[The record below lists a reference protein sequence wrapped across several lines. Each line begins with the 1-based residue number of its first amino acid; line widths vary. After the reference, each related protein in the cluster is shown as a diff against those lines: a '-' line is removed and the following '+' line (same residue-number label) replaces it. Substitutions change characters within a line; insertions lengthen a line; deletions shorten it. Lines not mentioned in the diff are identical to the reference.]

1 MAQKTLH
8 TTTSS
13 PSSIDTKILYQ
24 QLLRRTWSEELDK
37 LELWGIVVDLDENDF
52 RDQQNG
58 VMKFRGIIQ
67 TNGVGIFIIK
77 QNQGTTQ
84 EPCSRRT
91 TTINPEDIPYSH
103 DLSPEQHERIRG
115 RCSTAETPR
124 CYRYTSNQQN
134 IRLKRTKFRHILQD
148 VKAQAPNVI
157 AVELEISQTSGQANN
172 TANFAF
178 HTSVEEANFSIF
190 SSFYTNTLSHTSK
203 RPLFCKLPL
212 ASYINQ
218 HKSNKRLA
226 KIVSLLWK
234 TDTVGSA
241 ANRPFEPSSKFS
253 ALVHIVAP
261 KCQL

>member
-1 MAQKTLH
+1 
-8 TTTSS
+8 
-13 PSSIDTKILYQ
+13 
-24 QLLRRTWSEELDK
+24 
-37 LELWGIVVDLDENDF
+37 
-52 RDQQNG
+52 
-58 VMKFRGIIQ
+58 MKFRGIIQ
-67 TNGVGIFIIK
+67 TNGVGISIIK

-115 RCSTAETPR
+115 RCVLIDPGRRDLLYCMHEESTAETPR

-134 IRLKRTKFRHILQD
+134 IRLKRTKFRHIIQD

-178 HTSVEEANFSIF
+178 HTSVEEANFSIL

-226 KIVSLLWK
+226 KYIRAKFGQDCVFVMENWSAPHNRYHEPIEG
-234 TDTVGSA
+234 VGM
-241 ANRPFEPSSKFS
+241 R
-253 ALVHIVAP
+253 
-261 KCQL
+261 